1 MQLCNLQF
9 CRSLPFLFLLFRC
22 ITSDLSGNSNDDD
35 DAQSIASP
43 LPDGSNSPT
52 GASENTLKV
61 GEGGQVWSN
70 DGLFDTNA
78 PTPLLVATEQTA
90 DACTLPSTKE
100 GSQRRKVRRGDA
112 CTAPLQ
118 LLKPGTNMET
128 KPRPGNNDG
137 ASETPLNR
145 ISPSSGPLFE
155 WPSSW
160 TWPSRKAPKVLPTTP
175 EPCPNALLRY
185 PICAR
190 RLVDDYQNS
199 AEEIRDALPCV
210 FQPLLIFTS
219 LPPPLMEFKI
229 HSLFFAQKRAGLARN
244 T

>member
-9 CRSLPFLFLLFRC
+9 CRSLPFLFLLFQC
-22 ITSDLSGNSNDDD
+22 ITSDLSGNDNDDD
-35 DAQSIASP
+35 DALSIPSP
-43 LPDGSNSPT
+43 LPDGSNNPN

-61 GEGGQVWSN
+61 VDGGQVWSN

-78 PTPLLVATEQTA
+78 PTPLLVAIEQTA
-90 DACTLPSTKE
+90 EACTLPPTKE
-100 GSQRRKVRRGDA
+100 DPQRRKVRRGDA

-118 LLKPGTNMET
+118 LKPGTNTET

-145 ISPSSGPLFE
+145 IGPSSGPLFE
-155 WPSSW
+155 WPSW
-160 TWPSRKAPKVLPTTP
+160 IWPSRKAPIVLPTTP
-175 EPCPNALLRY
+175 EPCPNALLRF

-199 AEEIRDALPCV
+199 AEELRDALPCV
-210 FQPLLIFTS
+210 FQPLLIFAPLS
-219 LPPPLMEFKI
+219 PPL
-229 HSLFFAQKRAGLARN
+229 
-244 T
+244 